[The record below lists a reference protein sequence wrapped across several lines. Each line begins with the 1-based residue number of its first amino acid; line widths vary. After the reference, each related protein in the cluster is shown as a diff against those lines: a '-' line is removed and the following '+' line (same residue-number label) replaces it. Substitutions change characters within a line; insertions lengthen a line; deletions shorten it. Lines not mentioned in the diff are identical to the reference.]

1 MPPADLRSARITAC
15 LRGWYVK
22 KWSLSK
28 KMLVIANAAVA
39 GNRQMADY
47 IGIIL
52 GLRGGQDAQ
61 LSLESVVETMNLV
74 RLEPPN
80 AV

>member
-1 MPPADLRSARITAC
+1 M
-15 LRGWYVK
+15 
-22 KWSLSK
+22 WSLPK
-28 KMLVIANAAVA
+28 KLLVIASATVA

-61 LSLESVVETMNLV
+61 LSLESVLETMNLV
-74 RLEPPN
+74 RLEPQN